1 MEETTTINL
10 TIGDIIGKGIK
21 IGLKNALPL
30 IGATILWML
39 TIWIPYLNVG
49 TTIGLISAVVAMS
62 KGSTMSA
69 TEIFDGKYRRYM
81 GEFFLLMGIKQM
93 GTFMGFLFF
102 LFPGIVISISWSQSV
117 YLLIDKKLN
126 PMEALKV
133 SNDITYGHKWTIFF
147 GMFLLAL
154 VYELVLGILAFIT
167 MKISMIV
174 CAIVILIL
182 ALLFIPIIFG
192 ALAHIYGTLSKNIA

>member
-1 MEETTTINL
+1 MEETNTINL

-30 IGATILWML
+30 IGATILWLL

-49 TTIGLISAVVAMS
+49 TTIGLISSVVAMS
-62 KGSTMSA
+62 KGGTMSV

-102 LFPGIVISISWSQSV
+102 VFPGIVISISWSQSI

-133 SNDITYGHKWTIFF
+133 SNDMT
-147 GMFLLAL
+147 
-154 VYELVLGILAFIT
+154 
-167 MKISMIV
+167 
-174 CAIVILIL
+174 
-182 ALLFIPIIFG
+182 
-192 ALAHIYGTLSKNIA
+192 